1 MTLARVG
8 EDQSHVSQLISLREF
23 GMKHLMSM
31 AAGIAV
37 AAALGLAA
45 LGIGSGVAT
54 AAPGA
59 PGTQFVQDRWG
70 HGPGPGPWG
79 GPGWGPP
86 PAPYYGYDYGAYNAA
101 PPCLSGP
108 LGFLQLCA

>member
-8 EDQSHVSQLISLREF
+8 EDQSHVGQLISVGEF
-23 GMKHLMSM
+23 GMKHLMST